1 MPAPSMTILLH
12 PDGDDLD
19 SVLHTRTVRLTVH
32 DPDVES
38 AIMLRGQRV
47 PLAANFTAGYGLWLA
62 RANFN
67 RQSLRRLLGREGGID
82 RPHVYLMQ
90 TYDPNRRII
99 VILHRLASSPE
110 AWVELANEILGDEA
124 LRISWL
130 AHISTQPHTK
140 RSHHHSRPSQR
151 RHCFTQQQ
159 GKQRGTRRNKKEYH
173 RNLCSLVAPYH
184 QHQLRYV
191 PTSRACIH
199 HSQELFWIS
208 DSVVDPPGGTRWDL
222 RGRWSGGGALLIFR
236 P

>member
-1 MPAPSMTILLH
+1 MMALFSGFAQPREQEHYRLPI
-12 PDGDDLD
+12 
-19 SVLHTRTVRLTVH
+19 LHTSSAMPLETAWGLTA
-32 DPDVES
+32 
-38 AIMLRGQRV
+38 AICSF
-47 PLAANFTAGYGLWLA
+47 A
-62 RANFN
+62 
-67 RQSLRRLLGREGGID
+67 
-82 RPHVYLMQ
+82 
-90 TYDPNRRII
+90 
-99 VILHRLASSPE
+99 
-110 AWVELANEILGDEA
+110 A